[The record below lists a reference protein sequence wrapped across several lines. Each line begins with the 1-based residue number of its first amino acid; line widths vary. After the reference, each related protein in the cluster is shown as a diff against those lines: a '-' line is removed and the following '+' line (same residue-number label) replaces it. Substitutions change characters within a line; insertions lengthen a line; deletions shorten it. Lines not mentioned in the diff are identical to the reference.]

1 MKNNSIKTHISY
13 IISILYLI
21 IELIAYQ
28 IVLIALWSL
37 ILTPLLIGWRI
48 TLVVSIAIIFVEGI
62 KICIDTLN
70 LIKEYRKWIRS

>member
-1 MKNNSIKTHISY
+1 MENDSMKTHISY
-13 IISILYLI
+13 IVSILYLI

-37 ILTPLLIGWRI
+37 VLTPLAIGWR
-48 TLVVSIAIIFVEGI
+48 TMLFVSIAIIFVEGI
-62 KICIDTLN
+62 KVCIDTLN